1 MAFCKSSGRLS
12 ISNAR
17 VLSRVVICVSRRV
30 HSQGDITFNFYREIK
45 REIKRKIK
53 RKIIYKFYKK
63 KYRTPNKKLKVVVVR
78 KSYTTNNN
86 KLTNSPTNLLKMN
99 SSKVFATTM
108 LNGLNDA
115 IRETLSDVLSR
126 MKDAENASD
135 CREIVEKMMSDVKT
149 NKKVDKV
156 KKPRYSGYHI
166 YMREHRVVVKT
177 EQPELTPQQL
187 TSVVAKSWKDV
198 SEEKKAEFNN
208 RAAKMKADASS
219 SESDSDTSQSD
230 GEKVEKP
237 KKAEKPEKPKKVEKA
252 EKVEKPKK
260 AEKVEKPKKAE
271 KSKKKTKD
279 TQVEDIEVELVSE
292 NESDIDI

>member
-1 MAFCKSSGRLS
+1 MK
-12 ISNAR
+12 
-17 VLSRVVICVSRRV
+17 VI
-30 HSQGDITFNFYREIK
+30 
-45 REIKRKIK
+45 
-53 RKIIYKFYKK
+53 
-63 KYRTPNKKLKVVVVR
+63 VVR

-86 KLTNSPTNLLKMN
+86 KLTNLHTNSLSKMN

-108 LNGLNDA
+108 LNCLNDA

-135 CREIVEKMMSDVKT
+135 CREIVEKMLSDVKT

-166 YMREHRVVVKT
+166 YMREHRAVVKT

-208 RAAKMKADASS
+208 RAAKMKADTSS
-219 SESDSDTSQSD
+219 SESDTDSSQSD
-230 GEKVEKP
+230 CEKTEKPKVEKPKAEKPKAEKPKVEKPKVEKPKVEKP
-237 KKAEKPEKPKKVEKA
+237 KKAEK
-252 EKVEKPKK
+252 
-260 AEKVEKPKKAE
+260 
-271 KSKKKTKD
+271 TKD
-279 TQVEDIEVELVSE
+279 TRVEDIEVELVSE

>member
-1 MAFCKSSGRLS
+1 
-12 ISNAR
+12 
-17 VLSRVVICVSRRV
+17 
-30 HSQGDITFNFYREIK
+30 
-45 REIKRKIK
+45 
-53 RKIIYKFYKK
+53 
-63 KYRTPNKKLKVVVVR
+63 
-78 KSYTTNNN
+78 
-86 KLTNSPTNLLKMN
+86 MN

-135 CREIVEKMMSDVKT
+135 CREIVEKMLSDVKT

-166 YMREHRVVVKT
+166 YMREHRAVVKT

-208 RAAKMKADASS
+208 RAAKMKADTSS
-219 SESDSDTSQSD
+219 SESDTDSSQSD
-230 GEKVEKP
+230 CEKTEKPKVEKPKVEKPKVEKP
-237 KKAEKPEKPKKVEKA
+237 KKAEK
-252 EKVEKPKK
+252 
-260 AEKVEKPKKAE
+260 
-271 KSKKKTKD
+271 TKD
-279 TQVEDIEVELVSE
+279 TRVEDIEVELVSE
-292 NESDIDI
+292 NESDIDIWEGKKGKRKNKKNKKQNFFEMIKKKF

>member
-1 MAFCKSSGRLS
+1 M
-12 ISNAR
+12 
-17 VLSRVVICVSRRV
+17 
-30 HSQGDITFNFYREIK
+30 
-45 REIKRKIK
+45 
-53 RKIIYKFYKK
+53 
-63 KYRTPNKKLKVVVVR
+63 VVR

-135 CREIVEKMMSDVKT
+135 CREIVEKMLSDVKT

-219 SESDSDTSQSD
+219 SESDSDSSQSD
-230 GEKVEKP
+230 SEKAEKPKKVEKAPKAEKPKKVEKP
-237 KKAEKPEKPKKVEKA
+237 KKAEKP
-252 EKVEKPKK
+252 
-260 AEKVEKPKKAE
+260 
-271 KSKKKTKD
+271 KKKTKD

>member
-1 MAFCKSSGRLS
+1 M
-12 ISNAR
+12 
-17 VLSRVVICVSRRV
+17 
-30 HSQGDITFNFYREIK
+30 
-45 REIKRKIK
+45 
-53 RKIIYKFYKK
+53 
-63 KYRTPNKKLKVVVVR
+63 VVR

-126 MKDAENASD
+126 MKDAGNASD
-135 CREIVEKMMSDVKT
+135 CREIVEKMLSDVKT

-219 SESDSDTSQSD
+219 SESDSDSSQSD
-230 GEKVEKP
+230 SEKAEKPKKVEKAPKAEKPKKVEKP
-237 KKAEKPEKPKKVEKA
+237 KKAEKPKKT
-252 EKVEKPKK
+252 
-260 AEKVEKPKKAE
+260 E

>member
-1 MAFCKSSGRLS
+1 
-12 ISNAR
+12 
-17 VLSRVVICVSRRV
+17 
-30 HSQGDITFNFYREIK
+30 
-45 REIKRKIK
+45 
-53 RKIIYKFYKK
+53 
-63 KYRTPNKKLKVVVVR
+63 
-78 KSYTTNNN
+78 
-86 KLTNSPTNLLKMN
+86 
-99 SSKVFATTM
+99 M

-126 MKDAENASD
+126 MKDAENVSE
-135 CREIVEKMMSDVKT
+135 CREIVEKMLFYIK

-166 YMREHRVVVKT
+166 YMREHRAVVKT

-219 SESDSDTSQSD
+219 SESDTDSSQSD
-230 GEKVEKP
+230 CEKTEKPKVKKPKVEKP
-237 KKAEKPEKPKKVEKA
+237 KADASSSESDTDSSQSDCEKTEKPKVEKPKAEKPKKVEKPKA
-252 EKVEKPKK
+252 EKPKKVEKPK
-260 AEKVEKPKKAE
+260 AEKPKKAE
-271 KSKKKTKD
+271 KSKKTKD
-279 TQVEDIEVELVSE
+279 TRVEDIEVELVSE

>member
-1 MAFCKSSGRLS
+1 
-12 ISNAR
+12 
-17 VLSRVVICVSRRV
+17 
-30 HSQGDITFNFYREIK
+30 
-45 REIKRKIK
+45 
-53 RKIIYKFYKK
+53 
-63 KYRTPNKKLKVVVVR
+63 
-78 KSYTTNNN
+78 
-86 KLTNSPTNLLKMN
+86 MN

-126 MKDAENASD
+126 MKDAENVSD
-135 CREIVEKMMSDVKT
+135 CREIVEKMLSDVKT

-198 SEEKKAEFNN
+198 SEEKKAEFNS

-219 SESDSDTSQSD
+219 SESDSTESDTSQSD
-230 GEKVEKP
+230 SEKVEKP
-237 KKAEKPEKPKKVEKA
+237 KKAPKADKPKKAPKADKPKKAPKAEKPEKAPKADKSEKA
-252 EKVEKPKK
+252 PK
-260 AEKVEKPKKAE
+260 AD
-271 KSKKKTKD
+271 KSKKTTFAD
-279 TQVEDIEVELVSE
+279 EIDVEIASD
-292 NESDIDI
+292 ESDIDI